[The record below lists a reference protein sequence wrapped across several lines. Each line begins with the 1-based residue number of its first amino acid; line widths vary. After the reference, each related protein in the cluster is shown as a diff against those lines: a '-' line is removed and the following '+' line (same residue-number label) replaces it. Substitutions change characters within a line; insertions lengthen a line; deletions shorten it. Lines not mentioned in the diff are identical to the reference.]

1 MSECIVCKKKSRY
14 TINRGT
20 ESEVKLCSNHY
31 TNQSHLKYPRQVSWT
46 IQEGVLM
53 SDKVT
58 GIKAGIK
65 FTRFQINNLKMQSE
79 QREKELVGLLQTL
92 EIYEKE
98 MVE

>member
-1 MSECIVCKKKSRY
+1 
-14 TINRGT
+14 
-20 ESEVKLCSNHY
+20 
-31 TNQSHLKYPRQVSWT
+31 
-46 IQEGVLM
+46 M

-65 FTRFQINNLKMQSE
+65 FTRFQINNLKMQLE

-98 MVE
+98 MEE